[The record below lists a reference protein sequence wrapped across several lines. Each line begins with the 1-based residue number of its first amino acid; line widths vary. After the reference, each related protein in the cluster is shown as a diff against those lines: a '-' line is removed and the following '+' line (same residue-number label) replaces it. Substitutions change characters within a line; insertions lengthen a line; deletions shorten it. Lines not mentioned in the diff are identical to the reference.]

1 MSVLVIKI
9 KDEGKTTQLKKFIAS
24 IFGEKANIL
33 TDEEYRDSKLA
44 ELLEEGL
51 KSESLSAKE
60 TRKEFKKRG
69 VNY

>member
-9 KDEGKTTQLKKFIAS
+9 KDEGKTPQLKKFIAS
-24 IFGEKANIL
+24 IFGEKANVL

>member
-9 KDEGKTTQLKKFIAS
+9 KDEGKTSQLRKLIAS
-24 IFGEKANIL
+24 IFGAKADVL
-33 TDEEYRDSKLA
+33 SDADYRDSKLA

-51 KSESLSAKE
+51 KSETLSPAE

-69 VNY
+69 VDY

>member
-9 KDEGKTTQLKKFIAS
+9 KDEGKAPQLKKFIAS
-24 IFGEKANIL
+24 IFGAKADIL
-33 TDEEYRDSKLA
+33 TDEEYRDSQLA

>member
-9 KDEGKTTQLKKFIAS
+9 KDEGKTTQLKKLIAS
-24 IFGEKANIL
+24 IFGEKADIVS
-33 TDEEYRDSKLA
+33 DADYRDSKLA

-51 KSESLSAKE
+51 KSETLSPAE

>member
-9 KDEGKTTQLKKFIAS
+9 KDEGKTAQLKKFIAS
-24 IFGEKANIL
+24 IFGEKANVL